1 MSSVIKSAYLT
12 ILAGGMFMKHIK
24 MFHAALAALVTVL
37 AGGYAQAEDAAV
49 EDTPAVN
56 ETPAVTKV
64 KRLKPKY
71 TSVMTVSGY
80 TGESELENFPVA
92 VRISTANI
100 PGFDYAKC
108 DGEGDVTFTDNEG
121 NLLPH
126 EIEVWNTEGESVA
139 WVSIPKLSTVVAEDN
154 TTYTTFKM
162 HWGHE
167 TKLAD
172 TKANEIWS
180 TATYNAVW
188 HMADDFNYEVGQHDS
203 SGNGF
208 TASYATDSNVGI
220 GTVSAI
226 GKAFYL
232 TRDKNTEAKC
242 FTTPNLSSTIKM
254 NWSAVTLSGWAY
266 YKGYAATGQQ
276 HLFWVYTSS
285 SGSYYWGLN
294 TQSKTIRS
302 KFGTKS
308 GETIGAGLNPA
319 SGWFHWAIRITNKT
333 KFEYFLNGTLLKEK
347 TVDAKYASMSTSSEF
362 YCGGTTGYIDE
373 CRFRNEDS
381 SDDWIKAEYD
391 SINNKQFVVA
401 SEAVKNGY
409 GLKIIV
415 R

>member
-1 MSSVIKSAYLT
+1 MR
-12 ILAGGMFMKHIK
+12 HIK
-24 MFHAALAALVTVL
+24 MSRVALTTFAIAFLS
-37 AGGYAQAEDAAV
+37 GYAFA
-49 EDTPAVN
+49 EDTPEVE
-56 ETPAVTKV
+56 ETPVVTRIKS
-64 KRLKPKY
+64 LKPKY
-71 TSVMTVSGY
+71 TSTMTVEGYSGE
-80 TGESELENFPVA
+80 TELENFPVA

-100 PGFDYAKC
+100 PGFDYSNC
-108 DGEGDVTFTDNEG
+108 DGEGDITFTDDEG
-121 NLLPH
+121 NILPH
-126 EIEVWNTEGESVA
+126 EVEVWNTEGESVA
-139 WVSIPKLSTVVAEDN
+139 WVSIPKLSTVVAEDK

-172 TKANEIWS
+172 TKATEVWS
-180 TATYNAVW
+180 TTTYNAVW

-208 TASYATDSNVGI
+208 TASYATDSKVGI

-242 FTTPNLSSTIKM
+242 FTTPNLSSTI

-276 HLFWVYTSS
+276 HLFWVNTSS

-362 YCGGTTGYIDE
+362 WCGGTTGYINE

-391 SINNKQFVVA
+391 SIKNKQFVVA

>member
-1 MSSVIKSAYLT
+1 
-12 ILAGGMFMKHIK
+12 MFR
-24 MFHAALAALVTVL
+24 AALVTLVTAL

-49 EDTPAVN
+49 EDTPAVD

-64 KRLKPKY
+64 KCLKPKY

-108 DGEGDVTFTDNEG
+108 DGEGDVTFTDNDG
-121 NLLPH
+121 NILPH

-139 WVSIPKLSTVVAEDN
+139 WVSIPKLSTVVAEDK

-172 TKANEIWS
+172 TKATEVWS
-180 TATYNAVW
+180 GANYLGVW
-188 HMADDFNYEVGQHDS
+188 HMNSSGTQQDS
-203 SGNGF
+203 SGNNRNMSVTSTFDTGIITNGMSKIGCSFYSKQENASQGVYSALQTPAVAQGIEKNF
-208 TASYATDSNVGI
+208 TVSGWTSIGLSTNDKHEESCDATNTGAILFRSSELGSYHWRLYGYSTWGALRLRYKSTDSGI
-220 GTVSAI
+220 GKTFNV
-226 GKAFYL
+226 
-232 TRDKNTEAKC
+232 R
-242 FTTPNLSSTIKM
+242 
-254 NWSAVTLSGWAY
+254 
-266 YKGYAATGQQ
+266 AA
-276 HLFWVYTSS
+276 
-285 SGSYYWGLN
+285 
-294 TQSKTIRS
+294 
-302 KFGTKS
+302 
-308 GETIGAGLNPA
+308 
-319 SGWFHWAIRITNKT
+319 GWFHYAVVITGGSSFTVYINGELCGTKT
-333 KFEYFLNGTLLKEK
+333 GLSNYTKYKANFYEWGLLGKIGR
-347 TVDAKYASMSTSSEF
+347 V
-362 YCGGTTGYIDE
+362 DE
-373 CRFRNEDS
+373 CRMRTVGTNG
-381 SDDWIKAEYD
+381 DWIKAEYD

>member
-1 MSSVIKSAYLT
+1 MR
-12 ILAGGMFMKHIK
+12 HIK

-49 EDTPAVN
+49 EDTPAAD

-100 PGFDYAKC
+100 LGFDYAKC
-108 DGEGDVTFTDNEG
+108 DGEGDVTFTDNDG
-121 NLLPH
+121 NILPH

-139 WVSIPKLSTVVAEDN
+139 WVSIPKLSTVVAEDK

-172 TKANEIWS
+172 TKS
-180 TATYNAVW
+180 TEVWTASAYPTVW
-188 HMADDFNYEVGQHDS
+188 HMAQSDVVKDS
-203 SGNGF
+203 STSSRNMTVSTSWSHGVETNNNSKIGVSF
-208 TASYATDSNVGI
+208 TARA
-220 GTVSAI
+220 SAANSAPAGVMSTGNI
-226 GKAFYL
+226 YL
-232 TRDKNTEAKC
+232 GYTGPDKSGAYRDC
-242 FTTPNLSSTIKM
+242 
-254 NWSAVTLSGWAY
+254 TLSGWMNIKGFTGTNGNPLGPYKKGSTYYWSLYPYSSWSKLCLRFKSTSAEATVANLAPKSAGWFHYAIKIDKSRNFSLYINGKNEGTSYKAAEGQIY
-266 YKGYAATGQQ
+266 YKGPLTLY
-276 HLFWVYTSS
+276 L
-285 SGSYYWGLN
+285 
-294 TQSKTIRS
+294 
-302 KFGTKS
+302 
-308 GETIGAGLNPA
+308 AGLP
-319 SGWFHWAIRITNKT
+319 GYLDETRIR
-333 KFEYFLNGTLLKEK
+333 
-347 TVDAKYASMSTSSEF
+347 DAL
-362 YCGGTTGYIDE
+362 
-373 CRFRNEDS
+373 S